1 MTLTKLAK
9 LANVSVSTASKAF
22 LMSNEVNEET
32 REMIFAVAKE
42 NGCFKKFF
50 NAKYPNMVIAI
61 ICPETI
67 SGFYSQI
74 LLILQRMLE
83 EKGATVCIASNNF
96 SAMTTEKMVK
106 YYDRYS
112 SVDGIIIIGE
122 ANVDKKLYE
131 TPILYVLNSNDDVNK
146 ASVGINNIDA
156 MHQAVDYFVKNKIT
170 SIGFIGERYTVAR
183 EKKILTILDEFKIK
197 NENYVS
203 ISDKRFAE
211 GGYDAMEQLYKN
223 NCVPQALFC
232 AYDYM
237 AIGAM
242 RCIYD
247 HGDRVPEDVKII
259 SVDDIEEAKFLHP
272 RLSSISEPTEEI
284 CACAVEKMLKMILE
298 ASDEKRVVFK
308 SKLILRESSEI

>member
-32 REMIFAVAKE
+32 REMIFAIAKE

-67 SGFYSQI
+67 SRFYSQF
-74 LLILQRMLE
+74 LLVLQRMLE
-83 EKGATVCIASNNF
+83 EKGATVCMASNNF
-96 SAMTTEKMVK
+96 SAMSTEKMVK

-122 ANVDKKLYE
+122 AQINSKDYE
-131 TPILYVLNSNDDVNK
+131 TPILTVLNSEDSNN
-146 ASVGINNIDA
+146 ASVGLNNYEA
-156 MHQAVDYFVKNKIT
+156 MQEAIEYFVKNGIDK
-170 SIGFIGERYTVAR
+170 IGFIGEKNTHGR
-183 EKKILTILDEFKIK
+183 ENKLRLILEKLGKKDDKYF
-197 NENYVS
+197 S
-203 ISDKRFAE
+203 ITDKRFAI
-211 GGYDAMEQLYKN
+211 GGYEAMEKLFSN
-223 NCVPQALFC
+223 NSVPQALFC

-237 AIGAM
+237 AIGAI
-242 RCIYD
+242 RCIAD
-247 HGDRVPEDVKII
+247 HNLSVPEDIKII
-259 SVDDIEEAKFLHP
+259 SVDDIDEAEFLVP

-284 CACAVEKMLKMILE
+284 CACAVNKMLDMIFLNE
-298 ASDEKRVVFK
+298 FEKKTTFK
-308 SKLILRESSEI
+308 SKLILRESSKIN